1 MKIKLPDIV
10 LDDYRVGSRQDEDL
24 AVPKTLEPLISSEGV
39 KLQMWDLV
47 EASHTPTVVGSS
59 LKLTDTFLLVAHIT

>member
-10 LDDYRVGSRQDEDL
+10 QDDYRVGSRQDEDF
-24 AVPKTLEPLISSEGV
+24 AVPRTLEPLISSEGV

-47 EASHTPTVVGSS
+47 EVSSSSPERKSHKTWLRNPS
-59 LKLTDTFLLVAHIT
+59 